1 MQKKVLISL
10 GLITLLG
17 LTIAQ
22 ASAKSTIYTDELG
35 RMHFLGKDPGGKML
49 QQVEEYNNPAQKD
62 LTNIIYKNDEI
73 KSEETKVNSVEHT
86 NKSKG
91 SFTFDKG
98 AMDASNPYKYGNTN
112 IQTEFK
118 EKTEKKHFWD
128 NW

>member
-1 MQKKVLISL
+1 MKKIYV
-10 GLITLLG
+10 LLG
-17 LTIAQ
+17 LFIVTISSMVAVM
-22 ASAKSTIYTDELG
+22 AHSTIYTDELG

-112 IQTEFK
+112 IQTELK